1 MSAFGRVMG
10 LKKPFSQYVGTQ
22 LRIPAGWWTAA
33 VASKHEGDGEV
44 MLYQVT
50 CMRAVWAATTL
61 FVNRILGDC

>member
-22 LRIPAGWWTAA
+22 LRIPAGWWMAA
-33 VASKHEGDGEV
+33 VASKQEDDGEF
-44 MLYQVT
+44 MLYQLT
-50 CMRAVWAATTL
+50 CARWAATPL